1 MKLLFN
7 ANVPNPL
14 LTGLTYFG
22 LPGQYL
28 LRLYHYR
35 LHIGFASLNIR
46 TFPCII
52 VNQPQQFHFMEFSRF
67 LRRFLSSLL
76 TGVSTGIALGAFLVE
91 KKGWSIS
98 SLQLLVG
105 LLLFIAAILGGL
117 ELKKKKP

>member
-28 LRLYHYR
+28 LRLYH

-91 KKGWSIS
+91 KKGWSDG
-98 SLQLLVG
+98 SLQVLVG

-117 ELKKKKP
+117 ELKRKRP